1 MGKFCET
8 QKTQGED
15 ARHRISWKCCSG
27 SQMTLLMK
35 FPRCLERT
43 SRATPAPHALSAL
56 AVGCGSRPAEAA
68 GRQFYSL
75 FIVSCGAKN
84 DSEFTT

>member
-8 QKTQGED
+8 LKTQGED

-27 SQMTLLMK
+27 NQTTLLMK
-35 FPRCLERT
+35 FPWCLDRT

-56 AVGCGSRPAEAA
+56 ALGCGSRPADAA
-68 GRQFYSL
+68 GRQFYSP
-75 FIVSCGAKN
+75 FSVSCGAKN